1 MKDDFLL
8 KRIIIYGMGVI
19 CVCSWAIFRII
30 PYNIAM
36 YLATAIFAYSMFIE
50 SKQAKLENRNK
61 NATKK
66 MGLCIFLIIS
76 LIAIIVLNP

>member
-19 CVCSWAIFRII
+19 CVCAWAIFRII

-36 YLATAIFAYSMFIE
+36 YLATAIFAYSMFTE
-50 SKQAKLENRNK
+50 AKQDKAENRSK

-66 MGLCIFLIIS
+66 MGLCIFLIIC